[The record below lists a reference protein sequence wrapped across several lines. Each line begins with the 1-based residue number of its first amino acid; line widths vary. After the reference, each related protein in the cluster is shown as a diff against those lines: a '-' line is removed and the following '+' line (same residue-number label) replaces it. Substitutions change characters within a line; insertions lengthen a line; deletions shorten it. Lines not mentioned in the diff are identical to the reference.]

1 MAKLYVNGPT
11 CVSFIIITMHASAE
25 SVKQKIQP
33 LQEMSDL
40 TNYQIALNIYE
51 NIYIYI

>member
-1 MAKLYVNGPT
+1 
-11 CVSFIIITMHASAE
+11 MHASAE